1 MRSVYSKNEE
11 KPEFWFNLK
20 TLEVEVGKKS
30 AASYRIG
37 PFATETEARQALETV
52 KRRNES
58 WTEED

>member
-20 TLEVEVGKKS
+20 TLEVEVGKMS

-37 PFATETEARQALETV
+37 PFASEAEAKHALETV

-58 WTEED
+58 WIEED